1 MDHSIPKAGSDQ
13 NRADRGATFLLVHG
27 SWHHGG
33 LWTAVRHCLDS
44 AGVPSLAPTLA
55 GHGPGDERRGV
66 THDDY
71 VDSVL
76 AALDAE
82 SAPVTLVGHSLG
94 GSVVSR
100 VAELRPELC
109 RSLVYYAAFVPRDGE
124 SVAEALPRTMIEL
137 FDQMAASSKDD
148 SCSLPY
154 AQFRSAFVNTA
165 DEAAAKA
172 IHPHLVPE
180 PRGPIFETLTL
191 PGLRRFE
198 IPTAYIHCRDDR
210 SLPPGTFHPGQ
221 SKRLKNPKVLE
232 IDGDH
237 EALLTAPERLARALL
252 AA

>member
-13 NRADRGATFLLVHG
+13 NRPDRGATFLLVHG

-100 VAELRPELC
+100 V
-109 RSLVYYAAFVPRDGE
+109 
-124 SVAEALPRTMIEL
+124 
-137 FDQMAASSKDD
+137 
-148 SCSLPY
+148 
-154 AQFRSAFVNTA
+154 
-165 DEAAAKA
+165 
-172 IHPHLVPE
+172 
-180 PRGPIFETLTL
+180 
-191 PGLRRFE
+191 
-198 IPTAYIHCRDDR
+198 
-210 SLPPGTFHPGQ
+210 
-221 SKRLKNPKVLE
+221 
-232 IDGDH
+232 
-237 EALLTAPERLARALL
+237 
-252 AA
+252 

>member
-1 MDHSIPKAGSDQ
+1 MNNSIPKGASDQ
-13 NRADRGATFLLVHG
+13 GPAQHGPTFLLVHG

-33 LWTAVRHCLDS
+33 HWTAVRRCLDG
-44 AGVPSLAPTLA
+44 AGVRSLAPTLA
-55 GHGPGDERRGV
+55 GHGPGDDRGGV

-71 VDSVL
+71 VNSVL
-76 AALDAE
+76 AALDGEAE
-82 SAPVTLVGHSLG
+82 PVTLVGHSLG

-124 SVAEALPRTMIEL
+124 SVADALPQAMIEL
-137 FDQMAASSKDD
+137 LDQTAASSDDD

-154 AQFRSAFVNTA
+154 QQFRSAFANTA
-165 DEAAAKA
+165 DEATAKT
-172 IHPHLVPE
+172 IHLRMVPE

-198 IPTAYIHCRDDR
+198 IPTAYIHCRDDHT
-210 SLPPGTFHPGQ
+210 LPPGTFHPGQ
-221 SKRLKNPKVLE
+221 SKRLRNPKVLE